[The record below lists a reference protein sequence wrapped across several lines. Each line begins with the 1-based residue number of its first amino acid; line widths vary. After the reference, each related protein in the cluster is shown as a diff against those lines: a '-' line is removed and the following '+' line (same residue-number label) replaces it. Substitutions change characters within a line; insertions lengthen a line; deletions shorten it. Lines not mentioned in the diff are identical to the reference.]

1 MRRRILIIGLGL
13 IGGSLAL
20 AVKKGYPDTTIIGYD
35 IDPQASKLAKSLQI
49 IDSSVSDLAIE
60 APQADVIILS
70 APVESS
76 IKIIDKLAEMP
87 LKQGCLITDVGST
100 KQTVVE
106 KGNQLF
112 EKGVYF
118 IGGHPMAGSHK
129 TGVEASRE
137 RLFEN
142 AFYIL
147 TPTSE
152 VPNSKMIQLQNIL
165 KATKAKF
172 IELDPETHDR
182 FAGLISHLPHI
193 IASGLVHQVAR
204 QGEKEP
210 LVSQLAAG
218 GFRDVTRI
226 ASASPAMWR
235 DILLHNRDTLLTMLA
250 DWKEIMHDVEQM
262 IIDED
267 SEKIFSFFAEA
278 KNTRDQLPSK
288 KKGALMPFY
297 DLFVDVPD
305 HPGVIS
311 DVTALLAEAEISITN
326 IRIIEAREDIMGVLR
341 LSFRSEEDLNLAKEK
356 LIDQMYDTYEA
367 P

>member
-1 MRRRILIIGLGL
+1 MSRRILIIGLGL

-20 AVKKGYPDTTIIGYD
+20 AIKKGYPETIITGYD
-35 IDPQASKLAKSLQI
+35 IDSQATKLANSLQI
-49 IDSSVSDLAIE
+49 IDEKASSIAEE
-60 APQADVIILS
+60 APLADVIILS
-70 APVESS
+70 TPVESS
-76 IKIIDKLAEMP
+76 IHILTELQSLP

-106 KGNQLF
+106 KGRQLCG
-112 EKGVYF
+112 KGVYF

-147 TPTSE
+147 TPSEE
-152 VPNSKMIQLQNIL
+152 VPTSKMIQLQNIL

-182 FAGLISHLPHI
+182 FSGLISHLPHI
-193 IASGLVHQVAR
+193 IASALVHQVAKV
-204 QGEKEP
+204 GEKEP

-226 ASASPAMWR
+226 ASASPSMWR
-235 DILLHNRDTLLTMLA
+235 DILLHNRDLLLPMLS
-250 DWKEIMHDVEQM
+250 DWKDIMNDVEQM
-262 IIDED
+262 IHEEDE
-267 SEKIFSFFAEA
+267 EKIYAFFSDA
-278 KNTRDQLPSK
+278 KQVRDQLPSK

-311 DVTALLAEAEISITN
+311 DVTAILAEANISITN

-341 LSFRSEEDLNLAKEK
+341 LSFRSEEDLTLAKAILLEH
-356 LIDQMYDTYEA
+356 MYDTYEA

>member
-1 MRRRILIIGLGL
+1 MSKRIMIIGLGL

-20 AVKKGYPDTTIIGYD
+20 AIKKGYPDTTIIGYD
-35 IDPQASKLAKSLQI
+35 IDSKATRLASSLQI
-49 IDSSVSDLAIE
+49 IDDSVDEIAKE
-60 APQADVIILS
+60 APNADIIILS

-76 IKIIDKLAEMP
+76 IHILTQLEGLP
-87 LKQGCLITDVGST
+87 LKKGCLITDVGST

-106 KGNQLF
+106 KGRQLC

-147 TPTSE
+147 TPTEE
-152 VPNSKMIQLQNIL
+152 VPKSKMIQLQNIL
-165 KATKAKF
+165 KATRAKF

-182 FAGLISHLPHI
+182 FSGLISHLPHI
-193 IASGLVHQVAR
+193 IASALVHQVAKVS
-204 QGEKEP
+204 EDEP

-235 DILLHNRDTLLTMLA
+235 DILLHNRDLLLPMLS
-250 DWKEIMHDVEQM
+250 DWKNMMTDIEKMLVEQ
-262 IIDED
+262 DGQ
-267 SEKIFSFFAEA
+267 KIYSFFSDA
-278 KNTRDQLPSK
+278 KDVRDQLPSK
-288 KKGALMPFY
+288 EKGALMPFY
-297 DLFVDVPD
+297 DLFVDIPD

-311 DVTALLAEAEISITN
+311 DVTAILADSNISITN

-341 LSFRSEEDLNLAKEK
+341 LSFRSGDDLNLARIK
-356 LIDQMYDTYEA
+356 LKDHMYDTYEA